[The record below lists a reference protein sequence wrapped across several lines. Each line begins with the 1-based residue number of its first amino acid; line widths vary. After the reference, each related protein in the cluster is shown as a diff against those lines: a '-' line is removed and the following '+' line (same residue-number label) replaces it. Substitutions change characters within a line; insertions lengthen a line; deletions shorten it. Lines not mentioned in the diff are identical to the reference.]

1 MRLTDL
7 AVRTRIMIGSVLPMI
22 LILIMAVIGIKTARE
37 LGTVIRL
44 TSQTETL
51 IRQAMT
57 IERDA
62 ADMENSIRGH
72 LLAGD
77 EDSLVQY
84 KSAVAGIQKAFKQL
98 KIAVRER
105 PEQVKL
111 LGRAE
116 EALKTWQTAVEHRE
130 KPKESTTVSELN
142 AGKFNKEARKYF
154 GDFRK
159 NMAAF
164 EKKEQA
170 LLTYH
175 QKSVFSKSPILEP
188 AIISVVV
195 VSILLTLMISYY
207 LASTIVRPLS
217 QAASLAESISKSDLS
232 RRVEIEGNDEV
243 SRLGSAL
250 NDMSDNLKDQ
260 LSQILEGVSILSTLA
275 EEISTTA
282 TELYSSTSATT
293 SAVTETSSTVEQVKQ
308 ATQISSGKA
317 KSVADVSQRAVKTSD
332 SGKQATQDT
341 IAGMS
346 LIKEQM
352 ESIGETV
359 VRLSEHSQA
368 IEEIIGA
375 VQDLANQ
382 SNLLAVNASIEAA
395 RAGDQ
400 GKGFA
405 VVANEIK
412 TLADQSR
419 EATDQVRTILED
431 TRKWVSAVV
440 MATEQGNKAVEAGVG
455 QSARAGEA
463 IQALANSV
471 LESSQAAT
479 VIETSTDQQYV
490 GVDQVVTAMTT
501 IETSMKQT
509 VDASSHLESAAT
521 RLNDLGG
528 QLRRVVEQ
536 YQV

>member
-1 MRLTDL
+1 
-7 AVRTRIMIGSVLPMI
+7 
-22 LILIMAVIGIKTARE
+22 
-37 LGTVIRL
+37 
-44 TSQTETL
+44 
-51 IRQAMT
+51 
-57 IERDA
+57 
-62 ADMENSIRGH
+62 
-72 LLAGD
+72 
-77 EDSLVQY
+77 
-84 KSAVAGIQKAFKQL
+84 
-98 KIAVRER
+98 
-105 PEQVKL
+105 
-111 LGRAE
+111 
-116 EALKTWQTAVEHRE
+116 
-130 KPKESTTVSELN
+130 
-142 AGKFNKEARKYF
+142 
-154 GDFRK
+154 
-159 NMAAF
+159 
-164 EKKEQA
+164 
-170 LLTYH
+170 
-175 QKSVFSKSPILEP
+175 
-188 AIISVVV
+188 
-195 VSILLTLMISYY
+195 
-207 LASTIVRPLS
+207 
-217 QAASLAESISKSDLS
+217 
-232 RRVEIEGNDEV
+232 
-243 SRLGSAL
+243 
-250 NDMSDNLKDQ
+250 
-260 LSQILEGVSILSTLA
+260 
-275 EEISTTA
+275 
-282 TELYSSTSATT
+282 
-293 SAVTETSSTVEQVKQ
+293 
-308 ATQISSGKA
+308 
-317 KSVADVSQRAVKTSD
+317 VADVSQRAVKISD

-341 IAGMS
+341 MSGMN

-359 VRLSEHSQA
+359 VKLSEHSQA

-463 IQALANSV
+463 IHALANSV

-501 IETSMKQT
+501 IETSMKQN